1 MRHKPCVLGFAQLSK
16 LFVQRKLAYPVMLR
30 LLGKH
35 MAAAAKRYQV
45 VRLQKKLLEP
55 LFWKNM
61 MDAKPVSRAA
71 QKTLRA
77 VSFNDGFPK
86 CLPRAGT

>member
-1 MRHKPCVLGFAQLSK
+1 MRHKPCILGFAQLSK

-45 VRLQKKLLEP
+45 VWLQKKLLEP

-61 MDAKPVSRAA
+61 MDAKLFSLAT
-71 QKTLRA
+71 QKTLGV
-77 VSFNDGFPK
+77 VSFNDVFSK
-86 CLPRAGT
+86 CLPRA